1 MEPTEMHSTQT
12 TRPTLALI
20 RTGMYDNTHTI
31 GALNAEDNTNDTQDN
46 MCDIYTEDAQRDA

>member
-1 MEPTEMHSTQT
+1 
-12 TRPTLALI
+12 
-20 RTGMYDNTHTI
+20 MYDNTHTI